1 MCVNKSLFCL
11 KFVSVVEV
19 MPEDKDSSM
28 NNTLPV
34 PLPKSPREVVSSD
47 DSDEGN

>member
-19 MPEDKDSSM
+19 MLEDKNSSM
-28 NNTLPV
+28 DNTLPV
-34 PLPKSPREVVSSD
+34 PLPKSPREVVSND
-47 DSDEGN
+47 DGN